1 MFYKLLTLNWRIF
14 LSNLNRFQ
22 LFLTIG
28 YVMFL
33 GMMLINLA
41 GTAIVVVML
50 DQDPWMQVQLPWLT
64 PYIYK
69 FILLVFAN
77 TYWVM
82 HFSFTNMRLMN
93 IEENRKLLGF
103 GFPLKRLAKY
113 LTLIGFFH
121 PVNLIYNLTWL
132 VFLLIQVHHF
142 YQIPVAI
149 AAISLNYVL
158 IYSIKNRFIRV
169 VEKRFVAVVIGFL
182 FLVFGLFQMVSLFTK
197 NAQRIFSELLPQI
210 ETVNAFL
217 SWTPGGML
225 IQTVTEDYGGLNAL
239 IIFVFATIL
248 VGLVVIDH
256 FNKTKEG
263 LLNPGLKKV
272 EEESSQLWPVLRK
285 ILGRNAGK
293 YYFYVMKHPYNR
305 LQVLTLM
312 VIPIVYVPLLLSVDF
327 EIARTVLI
335 PTILAG
341 IPVALLAM
349 GMANMYGYENREF
362 LLHLQFPINLEK
374 QLKER
379 FLGVILLPLLVF
391 YLITVFELLFIPG
404 IGSPIQI
411 FIANTFFFL
420 MFMLLFVWSSYFQYQ
435 KATYSSFSYKHPI
448 IPQKV
453 TFAISFLI
461 FSMGYLVFIPLNGLE
476 WYRETI
482 MGTVIVIMGVYL
494 WQHMEVLV
502 NLFKTRVLMRLWSE
516 L

>member
-1 MFYKLLTLNWRIF
+1 
-14 LSNLNRFQ
+14 
-22 LFLTIG
+22 
-28 YVMFL
+28 MFL
-33 GMMLINLA
+33 GIMLVNLA
-41 GTAIVVVML
+41 GTAIVVVMM
-50 DQDPWMQVQLPWLT
+50 DSDPWMEMQLPWLT
-64 PYIYK
+64 PDIYA

-77 TYWVM
+77 AYWVM

-113 LTLIGFFH
+113 LTIIGFCH
-121 PVNLIYNLTWL
+121 PVNIIYNLTWL
-132 VFLLIQVHHF
+132 VFLLIQVHSA

-149 AAISLNYVL
+149 AAVALNYVL
-158 IYSIKNRFIRV
+158 IYSVKHRFIRV
-169 VEKRFVAVVIGFL
+169 VEKRFIAVVVGFL
-182 FLVFGLFQMVSLFTK
+182 FLVFAMFQMVSLFAS
-197 NAQRIFSELLPQI
+197 NSQRIFAELIPQV

-217 SWTPGGML
+217 SWLPGGML
-225 IQTVTEDYGGLNAL
+225 IQTVRADYGWLNAS
-239 IIFVFATIL
+239 IIFFFSVVLI
-248 VGLVVIDH
+248 GLTVIDH

-272 EEESSQLWPVLRK
+272 EEESSKLWVVLRK
-285 ILGRNAGK
+285 VLGRNAGK

-305 LQVLTLM
+305 LQVLTLT
-312 VIPIVYVPLLLSVDF
+312 VIPIVYVPLLMNVDY
-327 EIARTVLI
+327 EIAQTILI

-379 FLGVILLPLLVF
+379 FLGVIVVPLLVF
-391 YLITVFELLFIPG
+391 YLITVFELLVIPE
-404 IGSPIQI
+404 IGSPLQI
-411 FIANTFFFL
+411 FVANTFFFL

-461 FSMGYLVFIPLNGLE
+461 FSMGYLVFVPLNGLE
-476 WYRETI
+476 WYRLTI
-482 MGTVIVIMGVYL
+482 MSTVIVIMAIYL
-494 WQHMEVLV
+494 WRHMDVLV
-502 NLFKTRVLMRLWSE
+502 NLFKNRVLMRLWSE

>member
-1 MFYKLLTLNWRIF
+1 LL
-14 LSNLNRFQ
+14 
-22 LFLTIG
+22 LTIG
-28 YVMFL
+28 YILFL
-33 GMMLINLA
+33 GIMLVNLA

-50 DQDPWMQVQLPWLT
+50 DSDPWMQLQLPWLT
-64 PYIYK
+64 PEIYA

-103 GFPLKRLAKY
+103 GFPLNRLAKY

-121 PVNLIYNLTWL
+121 PVNIIYNLTWL
-132 VFLLIQVHHF
+132 VFLLIQVQEF
-142 YQIPVAI
+142 YQVPVAI
-149 AAISLNYVL
+149 MTVSLNYVL
-158 IYSIKNRFIRV
+158 IYSIKHRFIRV
-169 VEKRFVAVVIGFL
+169 VEKRFIAVVIGL
-182 FLVFGLFQMVSLFTK
+182 LILVFVLFQAISFFTS
-197 NAQRIFSELLPQI
+197 NSAQIFAEMIPQV
-210 ETVNAFL
+210 ETVNEFL
-217 SWTPGGML
+217 MWLPGGVL
-225 IQTVTEDYGGLNAL
+225 VQTVTVSYGLQMAVIAFFFLTLLTGL
-239 IIFVFATIL
+239 I
-248 VGLVVIDH
+248 VIDH

-263 LLNPGLKKV
+263 LLNPGLRKA
-272 EEESSQLWPVLRK
+272 EEESSKLWVVLK
-285 ILGRNAGK
+285 TILGKNAGK

-305 LQVLTLM
+305 LQVLTLAI
-312 VIPIVYVPLLLSVDF
+312 IPVVYVPLLLNVDF
-327 EIARTVLI
+327 EIAQTILI

-362 LLHLQFPINLEK
+362 LLHLQFPLNLEK

-379 FLGVILLPLLVF
+379 FLGVILVPLLVF
-391 YLITVFELLFIPG
+391 YLITVFELLVIPE
-404 IGSPIQI
+404 IGSPLQI

-453 TFAISFLI
+453 TFVMSFLI
-461 FSMGYLVFIPLNGLE
+461 FSMGYLVFVPLNGLE
-476 WYRETI
+476 WYRLTI
-482 MGTVIVIMGVYL
+482 MSTVIVVMGVYL
-494 WQHMEVLV
+494 WRHMDVLV
-502 NLFKTRVLMRLWSE
+502 NLFKNRVLMRLWTE